1 VICRDNF
8 KYEVA
13 DSSRRNGVNA
23 HDLLA
28 LEEPKV
34 RVFIKHTWVMGTLVV
49 IRYNGVTRSYG
60 TLGSYVTLG
69 SYSTLGS
76 YGTLGSYST
85 LGLYAEV
92 GIDTCK

>member
-34 RVFIKHTWVMGTLVV
+34 RVVVEHTWVMGTLWSYGTQGSYG
-49 IRYNGVTRSYG
+49 ILGSYDTLGSYIALGPYGILGSHGTLESYG
-60 TLGSYVTLG
+60 TLGS
-69 SYSTLGS
+69 
-76 YGTLGSYST
+76 
-85 LGLYAEV
+85 
-92 GIDTCK
+92 

>member
-1 VICRDNF
+1 MICRDNF

-34 RVFIKHTWVMGTLVV
+34 RVVVEHTWV
-49 IRYNGVTRSYG
+49 IRYTRVS
-60 TLGSYVTLG
+60 
-69 SYSTLGS
+69 
-76 YGTLGSYST
+76 
-85 LGLYAEV
+85 
-92 GIDTCK
+92 DTDLKS